1 MLNPWYYSPVLG
13 SAELCQK
20 EVCGVLSAGDNT
32 DPTLKTYGWWVGR
45 TFQPMYYWGGAAP
58 GSGKCACGL
67 DEKGCRGGK
76 PTCNC
81 DADLPTQ
88 TSDMGE

>member
-1 MLNPWYYSPVLG
+1 MNLVGLG
-13 SAELCQK
+13 SCVRK
-20 EVCGVLSAGDNT
+20 KTVVVLSASDNT
-32 DPTLKTYGWWVGR
+32 DPMMRTYGWWVGR

-67 DEKGCRGGK
+67 EEKGCVSGSQ
-76 PTCNC
+76 TCNC
-81 DADLPTQ
+81 DAGLPTQ